1 MKNICKFH
9 AGMII
14 TSVLLLL
21 AFPFVGDFVGNKTYA
36 AQDMKDVHY
45 HTPKY
50 FSVPNGVLSTNK
62 VQSVTVKDVGVN
74 SWVLRIRYVD
84 ARIEDIRCKD
94 KAEATFYLS
103 KIRQQLVE

>member
-1 MKNICKFH
+1 MVI
-9 AGMII
+9 MLI
-14 TSVLLLL
+14 LLLL
-21 AFPFVGDFVGNKTYA
+21 TFPFVGDFVGNKTYA
-36 AQDMKDVHY
+36 APNSPDVHY

-74 SWVLRIRYVD
+74 NWVLRIRYVD

-94 KAEATFYLS
+94 KAEAMFYLS